1 MSRTLVHLVHSP
13 PYGEVPFKNV
23 GLCAVAAGLR
33 AAGFDTRYLDASERL
48 HRQGRDAYDALILRL
63 SERAGDMTDL
73 PRLDLLGEVLFPGEA
88 DSPLAATIRAQVD
101 EVAAALAG
109 AEVVGLTFN
118 TLTVYATAALGR
130 ALREAGARVVAGGP
144 MSGVPAVSHLLLRL
158 GAADTVVVG
167 EGDLVAA
174 EVVAALESGRGSDV
188 AGALWLDGDA
198 VTGAPPRAG
207 APALDA
213 LPPPELEGN
222 ILDDFLPIAA
232 TRGCRRGCAYCSEPG
247 IWARRVRRRAP
258 AAVVAEMI
266 ERSAATGIRDF
277 HFHDDVLNFD
287 RRWLDALLDGLEPAR
302 GELTFESFFEPY
314 GLDRRLVE
322 RLAAAGCRLMKL
334 GVQSFS
340 PRLLRIMRRPS
351 RVASIVDALVAA
363 YEAGISTHFDM
374 LVGHP
379 GETDDDHRAN
389 LHAIEALYDRT
400 GDRLYFSL
408 NPYYVAAGS
417 AVWRDAAAHGVE
429 LVGAALEAL
438 PAPLAA
444 AVRRGPAYPERYRS
458 DVPRETT
465 MRRMG
470 ELAEILRQHDKDYL
484 YLGQDHVP
492 AAGSRGRRMLQP
504 LAGAAGEASWPAL
517 AARAEAVL
525 ARGPRT
531 RSLLGGYVV
540 ASIRP
545 VDDGGSPGLEVTLAR
560 GGERLELAV
569 VETGAGLVFRSPGAP
584 RDDDAQRALRGLIAI
599 LERIRAGR

>member
-1 MSRTLVHLVHSP
+1 MRRTLVHLVHPP
-13 PYGEVPFKNV
+13 PYGEVPFKNL

-33 AAGFDTRYLDASERL
+33 AAGLDTRYLDASERL

-73 PRLDLLGEVLFPGEA
+73 PRLDLLGEVLFPGEG
-88 DSPLAATIRAQVD
+88 DSPLAATLRGQVA
-101 EVAAALAG
+101 ETAAALDG
-109 AEVVGLTFN
+109 AEVVGVTFN
-118 TLTVYATAALGR
+118 TLTAYAAAGLGR
-130 ALREAGARVVAGGP
+130 ALRERGARVVVGGP
-144 MSGVPAVSHLLLRL
+144 MSGVPAVAHLLLRL
-158 GAADTVVVG
+158 GAADAVVAG

-174 EVVAALESGRGSDV
+174 EVVAALVSGRSGG
-188 AGALWLDGDA
+188 APGALWLDGDE

-207 APALDA
+207 APALDD
-213 LPPPELEGN
+213 LPLPELEGN

-232 TRGCRRGCAYCSEPG
+232 TRGCRRRCAYCSEPG
-247 IWARRVRRRAP
+247 IWGRRFRRRSP
-258 AAVVAEMI
+258 AAVVAEVV

-277 HFHDDVLNFD
+277 HFHDDVLNSD
-287 RRWLDALLDGLEPAR
+287 RRWIEELLDELERAR
-302 GELTFESFFEPY
+302 AEITFESFFEPY

-322 RLAAAGCRLMKL
+322 RLATAGCRLMKL

-340 PRLLRIMRRPS
+340 PRVLRIMKRSP
-351 RVASIVDALVAA
+351 RVTAIVDALVAA
-363 YEAGISTHFDM
+363 YDAGISTHFDM

-389 LHAIEALYDRT
+389 LRAIEALYERT

-417 AVWRDAAAHGVE
+417 AVWRDPAAHGVE

-470 ELAEILRQHDKDYL
+470 ELAEILRRHDKDYL

-492 AAGSRGRRMLQP
+492 AAGSRRMLQP
-504 LAGAAGEASWPAL
+504 LREDAPWRAL
-517 AARAEAVL
+517 ASRARAVL
-525 ARGPRT
+525 ARGPRA
-531 RSLLGGYVV
+531 RSLLGGYAV

-545 VDDGGSPGLEVTLAR
+545 VDDGRSPGLEVVLAR
-560 GGERLELAV
+560 GDERLELVIDRA
-569 VETGAGLVFRSPGAP
+569 GAGLASRPGGATL
-584 RDDDAQRALRGLIAI
+584 DGDAGRAVQALLAI
-599 LERIRAGR
+599 LERLRARLEDR